1 MPLTLRVA
9 NFKAINGNGNETII
23 NSRFTAVCEFACSLR

>member
-9 NFKAINGNGNETII
+9 NFKAINGNGNETFI
-23 NSRFTAVCEFACSLR
+23 NSRLTAVCESVSSLR